1 MSIIVLKSDESQWWY
16 FISGSNSSKLLQ
28 RGKKPRTRV
37 RWKQNFIRFYSKNS
51 RKNGKITVILLF
63 GKYYVDICGSKFID
77 TCKLVVSKHECVENI
92 LLHHHHSEKITHT
105 NERKQLLQITTHVV
119 YVCKRRYMMLQTQ

>member
-1 MSIIVLKSDESQWWY
+1 MTIMIFKSDESQWWY

-37 RWKQNFIRFYSKNS
+37 RWKQNFITFYSRNS

-63 GKYYVDICGSKFID
+63 GIFYVDICGSKI
-77 TCKLVVSKHECVENI
+77 K
-92 LLHHHHSEKITHT
+92 
-105 NERKQLLQITTHVV
+105 
-119 YVCKRRYMMLQTQ
+119 